1 MLRITNKCLQLYE
14 NSPDFIGDNYMVIKK
29 FSELESGP
37 AQDGRTCVE
46 SNRGSFTKETTEMFK
61 IWPHTV

>member
-1 MLRITNKCLQLYE
+1 VLRITNKCLQLYE

-37 AQDGRTCVE
+37 AQDGRTCVQ
-46 SNRGSFTKETTEMFK
+46 SFTKETTEMLK
-61 IWPHTV
+61 IWPHTI

>member
-29 FSELESGP
+29 TEISELESGP
-37 AQDGRTCVE
+37 AQDGSTCVQ
-46 SNRGSFTKETTEMFK
+46 SNGGSLIKEY
-61 IWPHTV
+61 IRLC